1 MNTWNTWKIKIF
13 GNIKEMTKPF
23 WDLEETV
30 GFVNV
35 RSTLDSLEYKVWNSG
50 TDSEKLEVANILA
63 KVRQNINIL
72 LIYLARNP
80 ELWLYKNI
88 AFGIFHT
95 FDLHIPC
102 LYSLLDSL
110 NTDSIELLN
119 KKIIDKCVQDST
131 LFTYQE
137 ITPNNQGIL
146 GLNKPKIIKTIQVNI
161 DGKVVDYE
169 IAEKRIM
176 MLTIRN
182 KNSGKINTYTQIMDL
197 VIHELT
203 HTTCNDVRWKPDN
216 HKPPYTCYHR
226 LMRKWAK
233 ECGIL

>member
-1 MNTWNTWKIKIF
+1 MNTWNPWKIKIF
-13 GNIKEMTKPF
+13 CIIKEMTKPF
-23 WDLEETV
+23 WDLEESV
-30 GFVNV
+30 GFVKV
-35 RSTLDSLEYKVWNSG
+35 RSTLDSLEYKVWNTG

-63 KVRQNINIL
+63 MVRQNINIL

-88 AFGIFHT
+88 AFGIIHT

-102 LYSLLDSL
+102 LYSLLESL
-110 NTDSIELLN
+110 NTDSIEVLN
-119 KKIIDKCVQDST
+119 QKIIDKCVKDST

-137 ITPNNQGIL
+137 ITPNDHGII
-146 GLNKPKIIKTIQVNI
+146 GLNKPKVIKTIQINV
-161 DGKVVDYE
+161 DEKVVDYE
-169 IAEKRIM
+169 IAEKRLI
-176 MLTIRN
+176 MLTIR
-182 KNSGKINTYTQIMDL
+182 KKSGKFDSIKEIMDL
-197 VIHELT
+197 AIHELT

>member
-1 MNTWNTWKIKIF
+1 
-13 GNIKEMTKPF
+13 MTKPF
-23 WDLEETV
+23 WDLEESV
-30 GFVNV
+30 GFVKV
-35 RSTLDSLEYKVWNSG
+35 RSTLDSLEYKVWNTG

-63 KVRQNINIL
+63 MVRQNINIL

-88 AFGIFHT
+88 AFGIIHT

-102 LYSLLDSL
+102 LYSLLESL
-110 NTDSIELLN
+110 NTDSIEVLN
-119 KKIIDKCVQDST
+119 QKIIDKCVKDST

-137 ITPNNQGIL
+137 ITPNDHGII
-146 GLNKPKIIKTIQVNI
+146 GLNKPKVIKTIQINV

-176 MLTIRN
+176 MLTIR
-182 KNSGKINTYTQIMDL
+182 KKSGKFDSIKEIMDL